1 MMLVRKMGKESDE
14 KSAENHQNQQKSQ
27 QILAIMDAGVEY
39 SHRTGAEK
47 IGLNGQKKR
56 QLLNELVKD
65 SVFKRYNELI

>member
-39 SHRTGAEK
+39 SHRTGGRK
-47 IGLNGQKKR
+47 DRIKR
-56 QLLNELVKD
+56 SKD
-65 SVFKRYNELI
+65 KTIIK